1 VSAGLGVDSSVVR
14 SYNSPQLHSP
24 PPPRNITM
32 DTPQLTTRASAA
44 LASLTTQLS
53 MLESRQSALLHSMS
67 LTSQTL
73 SHLPAYTAIA
83 PVLSQIPEYTA
94 RLARVKRVMAQQQKD
109 VDALKRRALEAG
121 RKRRENLAR
130 KRERERE
137 EAEKDRGVLRA
148 RVVGIDVPSPTPTP
162 VGSAAI
168 SRTASPAVAWSPV
181 TASEAEASSASGQ
194 GVQGAVRVVKKKK
207 KARKAEIQ

>member
-1 VSAGLGVDSSVVR
+1 
-14 SYNSPQLHSP
+14 
-24 PPPRNITM
+24 M

-94 RLARVKRVMAQQQKD
+94 RLARVKRVMAQQQRD

-148 RVVGIDVPSPTPTP
+148 RVVGIDVPSPIPTP
-162 VGSAAI
+162 VGSAVI

-181 TASEAEASSASGQ
+181 TASEEEASSASGQ